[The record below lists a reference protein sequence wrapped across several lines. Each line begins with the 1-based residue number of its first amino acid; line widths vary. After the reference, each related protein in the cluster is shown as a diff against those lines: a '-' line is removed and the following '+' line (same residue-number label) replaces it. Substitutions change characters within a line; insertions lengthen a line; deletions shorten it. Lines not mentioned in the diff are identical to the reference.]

1 MRQIHY
7 RWYAMFAF
15 GLAIIAGISM
25 PVFWGWDVAVDLNQS
40 SLFLILLLVAGV
52 LLVVADVK
60 MSWQAWRFQK
70 ARGFSSLWVAILGQS
85 AWFILTFWMYL
96 DPMHVSA
103 LKAVTLPITMF
114 GIGLL
119 MLTLSWTQRVES
131 LAPVS
136 SAMLQSARRLSW
148 LSVIFA
154 VYGFLFFGLTWD
166 WQIGLAVAT
175 ASLLV
180 IDSRWPLIFAS
191 QSRGEAI
198 ETLTDARVKIYNPAA
213 LDQIKDIKQAVVEK
227 TGVLTSR
234 QLTVYNVDS
243 IDDNYSAQD
252 VLGIMAGLEQEVGG
266 LYAEALVTYSH
277 NQGVY
282 PIQAENVEVIPL
294 VGLQGTIQGDTYML
308 VSATNALQ
316 NNYVYHRQWL
326 KDTINLGN
334 SVSVLVKGSHAI
346 GAVAFGAPLI
356 RTLIDVDN
364 FFVNQKITTHVA
376 SSDTQGSLLRVQES
390 MRSLTDSQAGLTPDR
405 KQQMQ
410 RDWAET
416 QPTALITNQ
425 VLPADMPNDVVIS
438 FIDDESKT
446 DFVINK
452 LVDVKAIWQAARRLN
467 KIDHSTLAIWQFVL
481 IALIVLTAG
490 LEILLNVSNSIIL
503 MVPIVA
509 ILVRSLVTL
518 GLRLRMKFK

>member
-7 RWYAMFAF
+7 RWFAVFAF
-15 GLAIIAGISM
+15 GLAVMAGLTM
-25 PVFWGWDVAVDLNQS
+25 PVFWGWDVAVDFNQP
-40 SLFLILLLVAGV
+40 SLFLILILVAGV
-52 LLVVADVK
+52 LLVVADVQ
-60 MSWQAWRFQK
+60 MGWQAWRFQK
-70 ARGFSSLWVAILGQS
+70 ERGFSSLWVAILGQS
-85 AWFILTFWMYL
+85 AWFILTLWMYL
-96 DPMHVSA
+96 NPMHVTA
-103 LKAVTLPITMF
+103 LKTVTLPITMF

-119 MLTLSWTQRVES
+119 MLTLSWTQRVEN

-136 SAMLQSARRLSW
+136 NAMMQSARRLSW

-154 VYGFLFFGLTWD
+154 VYGLLFFGLTWD

-175 ASLLV
+175 ASMLV
-180 IDSRWPLIFAS
+180 IDPRWPLIFAS
-191 QSRGEAI
+191 QARREAI
-198 ETLTDARVKIYNPAA
+198 DELTDSHVKIYNPAA

-243 IDDNYSAQD
+243 IDDNFSAQD
-252 VLGIMAGLEQEVGG
+252 VLAIMAGLEQEVGG

-282 PIQAENVEVIPL
+282 PVQAENVEVLPL
-294 VGLQGTIQGDTYML
+294 VGLQGTIQDETYML

-326 KDTINLGN
+326 KDTIDLGN

-356 RTLIDVDN
+356 RSLIDVDD
-364 FFVNQKITTHVA
+364 FFVDQKIITHIA
-376 SSDTQGSLLRVQES
+376 SSDTQGSLMRVQEA
-390 MRSLTDSQAGLTPDR
+390 MRSLTDSQASLSPDR
-405 KQQMQ
+405 KQNKQ
-410 RDWAET
+410 REWAET

-425 VLPADMPNDVVIS
+425 RIPVDMPADVVIS
-438 FIDDESKT
+438 FIDEEAKT
-446 DFVINK
+446 DFVISK
-452 LVDVKAIWQAARRLN
+452 LVDVKVIWQAARRLN
-467 KIDHSTLAIWQFVL
+467 KIDHSTLTIWQFVL
-481 IALIVLTAG
+481 ITLIVLAAG
-490 LEILLNVSNSIIL
+490 LEILLNVSNSVIL

-509 ILVRSLVTL
+509 VLVRSVVTF
-518 GLRLRMKFK
+518 GLRLRIKLK

>member
-7 RWYAMFAF
+7 RGYAMFAF

-52 LLVVADVK
+52 LLVVADVQ

-103 LKAVTLPITMF
+103 LKTVTLPITMF

-180 IDSRWPLIFAS
+180 IDPRWPLIFAS

-308 VSATNALQ
+308 VSATMH
-316 NNYVYHRQWL
+316 YR
-326 KDTINLGN
+326 IIM
-334 SVSVLVKGSHAI
+334 S
-346 GAVAFGAPLI
+346 
-356 RTLIDVDN
+356 
-364 FFVNQKITTHVA
+364 ITA
-376 SSDTQGSLLRVQES
+376 NG
-390 MRSLTDSQAGLTPDR
+390 
-405 KQQMQ
+405 
-410 RDWAET
+410 
-416 QPTALITNQ
+416 
-425 VLPADMPNDVVIS
+425 
-438 FIDDESKT
+438 
-446 DFVINK
+446 
-452 LVDVKAIWQAARRLN
+452 
-467 KIDHSTLAIWQFVL
+467 
-481 IALIVLTAG
+481 
-490 LEILLNVSNSIIL
+490 
-503 MVPIVA
+503 
-509 ILVRSLVTL
+509 
-518 GLRLRMKFK
+518 